1 MRAKKLKKRL
11 YGNNLLSLKVKL
23 LWLLSRKHV
32 VTRGRPTMSERT
44 DKSALQLCCCTS
56 WASGRV
62 ASFRARPAHASCRG
76 FLLSTL
82 MQEPVHIAGTSE
94 CSRKHSSSKLPSP
107 VTKLKLQLWMRYRVS
122 NAYQIFK
129 SKFNH
134 VQLVFSIPHFHLWL
148 CSLVFTYGKSANPL
162 LCPVWG
168 SVFPP
173 WYGIVFFFPSAQTG
187 QEQVHLHIRDFRQC
201 FELQNCS
208 ILLKKWC
215 QLCASVSNKDA
226 CPTLP
231 PQCCLSCSKDEFSA
245 WDMYQPTR
253 TGYWL
258 KAVWDA
264 CPMLVMGWAHC
275 LGYRQQPSLLW
286 KHLSV
291 FHHSSFFMRLASA
304 ETYTRECE

>member
-1 MRAKKLKKRL
+1 MRAKKFKKRL

-32 VTRGRPTMSERT
+32 VTRGRLTMSERT

-62 ASFRARPAHASCRG
+62 ASFRAHPAHASCRG

-107 VTKLKLQLWMRYRVS
+107 VTKLKLQLLMRYRAS

-148 CSLVFTYGKSANPL
+148 CSLVFTYGKVCSPT
-162 LCPVWG
+162 
-168 SVFPP
+168 SVPCVGFGLPILM
-173 WYGIVFFFPSAQTG
+173 WHCGFFSFCSNRTGASPSAHQRFQTM
-187 QEQVHLHIRDFRQC
+187 LWTA
-201 FELQNCS
+201 EL
-208 ILLKKWC
+208 
-215 QLCASVSNKDA
+215 
-226 CPTLP
+226 
-231 PQCCLSCSKDEFSA
+231 
-245 WDMYQPTR
+245 
-253 TGYWL
+253 
-258 KAVWDA
+258 
-264 CPMLVMGWAHC
+264 
-275 LGYRQQPSLLW
+275 
-286 KHLSV
+286 
-291 FHHSSFFMRLASA
+291 
-304 ETYTRECE
+304 